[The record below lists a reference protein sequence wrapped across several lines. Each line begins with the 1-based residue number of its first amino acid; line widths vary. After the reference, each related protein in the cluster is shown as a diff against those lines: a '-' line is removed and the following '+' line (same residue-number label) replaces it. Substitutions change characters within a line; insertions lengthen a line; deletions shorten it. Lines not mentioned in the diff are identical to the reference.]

1 MVYDQSFKKTLVELL
16 NSGKSVKDLTKE
28 FGVSQASIH
37 RWDKEF
43 NTTTSQ
49 DNSQSEMLKI
59 KALEKELKDVKLERD
74 IFKKG
79 GKHLFQERQVIYRF
93 IKLNTG
99 LFPVEKMCKCM
110 RVSKNSYYTWLRV
123 GQYKGQKS
131 SVSHLKS
138 RVIAI
143 FNDSKQIYGSLR
155 IQKSLER
162 EGIVYS
168 RSYIALIM
176 KSLGLRSV
184 LSKKF
189 RVCTTDSNHT
199 FALADNMLNRNF
211 KSTKLG
217 EKWVSDI
224 TYIKVGGQWN
234 YLTTILD
241 LADRKIVSWVL
252 TENMD
257 TENTV
262 YKAWLQA
269 RKNRD
274 ITNNHIFHSDRGV
287 QYASNK
293 MTSVLNSSKKIT
305 QSMSR
310 KGNCW
315 DNAVAESLF
324 KTIKYEC
331 TNRYVFNYYLDA
343 YKVIEQY
350 IKWYNCK
357 RLHSALDYKSPMEME
372 AELIMKN
379 NKNVA

>member
-1 MVYDQSFKKTLVELL
+1 
-16 NSGKSVKDLTKE
+16 
-28 FGVSQASIH
+28 
-37 RWDKEF
+37 
-43 NTTTSQ
+43 
-49 DNSQSEMLKI
+49 
-59 KALEKELKDVKLERD
+59 
-74 IFKKG
+74 
-79 GKHLFQERQVIYRF
+79 
-93 IKLNTG
+93 
-99 LFPVEKMCKCM
+99 M

-123 GQYKGQKS
+123 GQYKSQKS
-131 SVSHLKS
+131 AVSHLKS

-162 EGIVYS
+162 EGLFYS

-176 KSLGLRSV
+176 KKLGLKSV

-189 RVCTTDSNHT
+189 RVCTTDSDHT
-199 FALADNMLNRNF
+199 FALADNVLNRNF

-224 TYIKVGGQWN
+224 TYIKVGGKWN

-293 MTSVLNSSKKIT
+293 MTNTLNSSNKIK

-343 YKVIEQY
+343 YNVIEQY

-357 RLHSALDYKSPMEME
+357 RLHSSLDYKSPIEME